1 MEAEEK
7 LLEIQEAELLEA
19 RARIDAKRA
28 IIYAEA
34 KAEAEEKAKLETEKL
49 DKVRIEAEEKARL
62 EAELAERA
70 KLESEQAD
78 RVIKSFNITDPH
90 QTKTVF
96 VAAASFENLLKK
108 GMYV

>member
-1 MEAEEK
+1 MGP
-7 LLEIQEAELLEA
+7 LQIQEGE
-19 RARIDAKRA
+19 
-28 IIYAEA
+28 
-34 KAEAEEKAKLETEKL
+34 KLETEKL

-70 KLESEQAD
+70 KLESERAK
-78 RVIKSFNITDPH
+78 RTIKSFNVTDPH

-108 GMYV
+108 GMYVCKV